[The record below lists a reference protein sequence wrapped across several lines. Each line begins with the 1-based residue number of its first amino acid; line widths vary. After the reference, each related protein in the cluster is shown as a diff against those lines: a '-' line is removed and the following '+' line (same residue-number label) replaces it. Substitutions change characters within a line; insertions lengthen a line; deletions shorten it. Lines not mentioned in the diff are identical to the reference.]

1 MEMDQIDLAKPQ
13 RAARGRPI
21 VRGQSGKFGSR
32 PARDGE
38 AIARLVDTF
47 VRATET
53 SDFERRPKAIERAD
67 AAQRDDCDRFR
78 YVR

>member
-1 MEMDQIDLAKPQ
+1 MDQIDLAKPR

-21 VRGQSGKFGSR
+21 VRGQSRNSAA

-38 AIARLVDTF
+38 AIARIVDTF
-47 VRATET
+47 VRAIET